1 MTVGAVGSAE
11 LPNERCEFRL
21 QLTCPWHQPRAVRRL
36 VSGDDPI
43 RAYLAGGR
51 LAPDGY
57 RSGAPPK
64 SGSQKTRRWR
74 GQSTANSSRK
84 RQFPDSSELGSDFD
98 GVLDD
103 SGNVKTLFRA
113 RIRQKCTSFP
123 WRVAPRSGVKPLL
136 SCAFSRMG
144 IERADEFTV
153 YKRSRLDHTTPK
165 SSQNLIFF
173 RHLRTQSASSNLP

>member
-1 MTVGAVGSAE
+1 MRAGPKRNWRGS
-11 LPNERCEFRL
+11 
-21 QLTCPWHQPRAVRRL
+21 
-36 VSGDDPI
+36 DDHGVHVEPGPSSP
-43 RAYLAGGR
+43 L
-51 LAPDGY
+51 
-57 RSGAPPK
+57 
-64 SGSQKTRRWR
+64 TRRWR

-84 RQFPDSSELGSDFD
+84 DSSELGADFD
-98 GVLDD
+98 GVLED

-144 IERADEFTV
+144 IERAEAFTV

-165 SSQNLIFF
+165 SS
-173 RHLRTQSASSNLP
+173 